1 MIKVDSFECVLSRI
15 AGFAKKHRSRK
26 DLEGEAVF
34 VWYS

>member
-1 MIKVDSFECVLSRI
+1 MSKVGSFECALSRI

-26 DLEGEAVF
+26 DLEGEAIS